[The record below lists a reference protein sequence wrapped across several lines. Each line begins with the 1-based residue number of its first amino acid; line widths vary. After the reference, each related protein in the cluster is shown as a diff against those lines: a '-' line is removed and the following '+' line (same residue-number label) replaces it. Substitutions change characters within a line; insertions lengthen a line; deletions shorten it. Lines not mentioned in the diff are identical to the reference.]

1 MARGP
6 APTDRARRARGRARS
21 APAWWRDVDRRRAAL
36 LSGALHLLLLLV
48 LIVAL
53 RLPEPEPV
61 PTYLVIDVGTP
72 AEAPEVVEAAAAQ
85 DPAPATEAPQVADD
99 QVGEPQVATAPE
111 PTPTT
116 EEPEPQTAQDEAP
129 AAAPEAEVAETP
141 DVPTPPVPQAVV
153 PAAAAPEVPLATLPA
168 TPLPEIDTPDLEP
181 APLAERIPVPLPAV
195 ATVVPEPRAIAPTPQ
210 VSVAAPAP
218 VPTPAVAAAVEA
230 AAPVPLPSAAAA
242 VAPARPVAAP
252 DVRAS
257 IAEARDV
264 RVAPQVAVAR
274 PVPTPVP
281 QVRAEVLAPPAPAA
295 PAVDPLAAA
304 TETDVASARDDDR
317 PAGGDAA
324 NPGQS
329 GAPDPDASASALGAA
344 AGPDGSPN
352 PSGSPAPPRPP
363 FAQQLERPLAV
374 VVDNVGGY
382 PQSGLRPASTIVE
395 MPVEGGLT
403 RLMLVFDRT
412 DPERVGPVRSARE
425 YFVEL
430 AGRIDAVLVHDGGS
444 PGALA
449 AIGASPLPTINSFD
463 RGELFARGDGQ
474 APYNLFSQGDALR
487 AAVNRLDLS
496 RGRTVATTIY
506 RPASDLPAATSVSVR
521 YGATYTTA
529 FRFEQALD
537 AYRWVRNGTAAVDA
551 SGEAVLVDAVLV
563 GAIEARVFPN
573 DTAGRLSIPLR
584 GGAAT
589 LYVGGRAVEGRWEIQ
604 DAVGVRF
611 VAGDEVVDLAPF
623 KTWVVLTPTYDGR
636 VVAAE

>member
-1 MARGP
+1 
-6 APTDRARRARGRARS
+6 
-21 APAWWRDVDRRRAAL
+21 
-36 LSGALHLLLLLV
+36 
-48 LIVAL
+48 
-53 RLPEPEPV
+53 
-61 PTYLVIDVGTP
+61 
-72 AEAPEVVEAAAAQ
+72 
-85 DPAPATEAPQVADD
+85 
-99 QVGEPQVATAPE
+99 
-111 PTPTT
+111 
-116 EEPEPQTAQDEAP
+116 
-129 AAAPEAEVAETP
+129 
-141 DVPTPPVPQAVV
+141 
-153 PAAAAPEVPLATLPA
+153 
-168 TPLPEIDTPDLEP
+168 
-181 APLAERIPVPLPAV
+181 
-195 ATVVPEPRAIAPTPQ
+195 
-210 VSVAAPAP
+210 
-218 VPTPAVAAAVEA
+218 
-230 AAPVPLPSAAAA
+230 
-242 VAPARPVAAP
+242 
-252 DVRAS
+252 
-257 IAEARDV
+257 
-264 RVAPQVAVAR
+264 
-274 PVPTPVP
+274 
-281 QVRAEVLAPPAPAA
+281 
-295 PAVDPLAAA
+295 
-304 TETDVASARDDDR
+304 
-317 PAGGDAA
+317 
-324 NPGQS
+324 
-329 GAPDPDASASALGAA
+329 
-344 AGPDGSPN
+344 
-352 PSGSPAPPRPP
+352 
-363 FAQQLERPLAV
+363 
-374 VVDNVGGY
+374 VDNVGGY